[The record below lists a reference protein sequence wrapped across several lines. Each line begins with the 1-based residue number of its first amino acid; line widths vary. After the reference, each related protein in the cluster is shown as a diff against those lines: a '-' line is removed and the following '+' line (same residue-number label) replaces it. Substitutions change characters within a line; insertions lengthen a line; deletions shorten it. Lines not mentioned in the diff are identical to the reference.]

1 MRGGGRFGSGM
12 NLFMNV
18 HRQTLEADHAAR
30 ARQRARA
37 MEDAMRRA
45 TPSHDLGNS
54 RLADSDDIA
63 ASGLFGNDGIFLGG
77 LNGRLLFF
85 NGDGPLM
92 TFARTGAGKGRDL
105 ILPNLAHLRGRSVIV
120 VDVKDGENY
129 HASHD
134 YRAGELGEKCIV
146 LNPYNLRGIGN
157 TKINPLQLLADIVA
171 TGGMI
176 DSESNQIAQILLPPP
191 AKQGSDGWARL
202 GALRLLATR
211 MEYLAHFGECTLG
224 NLWRFVNSSADDMA
238 LDFSMMTECGIESI
252 ARKAAALNSTR
263 LQSEKQWA
271 AYQSECCEALNA
283 FEPDKSLAN
292 ATSAHEFDFGRLKHE
307 PHTVYLILPS
317 DKLGTG
323 GPWISLI
330 VNYAIETIAKEV
342 GPVRTTIFLDE
353 FAQLPPIGSVMKALR
368 LYRGKGIQ
376 LWMFSQGRFSLR
388 ERWPEAAAIEFEDQA
403 AVVTMRSISE
413 RSMIR
418 DLEMWSGNMAILQ
431 RGVSHN
437 GGTVETAAAN
447 LGETK
452 RSVLQSEDIL
462 GLGLD
467 RQIIKVATMPHL
479 IVADCVPF
487 YAVDPWKFRIK
498 DVRDLHRGFAK

>member
-1 MRGGGRFGSGM
+1 MRGGRFGTGM
-12 NLFMNV
+12 NMFMSV

-30 ARQRARA
+30 ARLRAYDMQRA
-37 MEDAMRRA
+37 MRNA
-45 TPSHDLGNS
+45 EPSDDLGNA
-54 RLADSDDIA
+54 RLADNDDIE

-85 NGDGPLM
+85 NGDGPLI

-105 ILPNLAHLRGRSVIV
+105 ILPNLAHLRGRSLVV
-120 VDVKDGENY
+120 VDVKDGENF
-129 HASHD
+129 HASHE

-146 LNPYNLRGIGN
+146 LNPYNLRGIAS
-157 TKINPLQLLADIVA
+157 TKINPLQLLVDIVA
-171 TGGMI
+171 SGGMI

-191 AKQGSDGWARL
+191 AQQSDNSWARL

-224 NLWRFVNSSADDMA
+224 NLWRFVNSSTDDMA
-238 LDFSMMTECGIESI
+238 LDFAMMTECGIESI

-263 LQSEKQWA
+263 RDSEKQWA

-283 FEPDKSLAN
+283 FEPEKSLATV
-292 ATSAHEFDFGRLKHE
+292 TSAHEFDFGRLKHE

-330 VNYAIETIAKEV
+330 INETIAKEV
-342 GPVRTTIFLDE
+342 GPVRTTFLLDE
-353 FAQLPPIGSVMKALR
+353 FAQLPPIGSVLKALR

-388 ERWPEAAAIEFEDQA
+388 ERWNEAAAIEFEDQA

-413 RSMIR
+413 RNVIR
-418 DLEMWSGNMAILQ
+418 DVEMWSGNMTILK

-447 LGETK
+447 LGESK
-452 RSVLQSEDIL
+452 RSVLQAEDIL

-467 RQIIKVATMPHL
+467 RQIIKVATMPRL
-479 IVADCVPF
+479 IVSDCIPF

-498 DVRDLHRGFAK
+498 DVRDLHRGFAS